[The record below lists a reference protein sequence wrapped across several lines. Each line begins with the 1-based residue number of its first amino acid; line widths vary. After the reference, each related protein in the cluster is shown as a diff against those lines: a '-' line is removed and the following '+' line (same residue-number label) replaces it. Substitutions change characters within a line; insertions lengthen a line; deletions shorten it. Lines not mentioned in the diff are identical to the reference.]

1 FSFFG
6 AKLEPKGDLNIGGET
21 GVNYQWNIKGIGNKT
36 SSDLDAEVYYT
47 LPSDGS
53 YDASLIATTAEY
65 GCVCKSS
72 LTIVMDRL
80 LVNENNLKI
89 EMYPVPA
96 DVGKEIQCTANQRVI
111 SFYLID
117 ASGKEVLNNKVGE
130 KSFKINTNGLSNGV
144 YFLNVITYDGDS
156 QYKIILK

>member
-1 FSFFG
+1 
-6 AKLEPKGDLNIGGET
+6 
-21 GVNYQWNIKGIGNKT
+21 
-36 SSDLDAEVYYT
+36 
-47 LPSDGS
+47 
-53 YDASLIATTAEY
+53 
-65 GCVCKSS
+65 
-72 LTIVMDRL
+72 
-80 LVNENNLKI
+80 
-89 EMYPVPA
+89 MYPVPA

-130 KSFKINTNGLSNGV
+130 NSFKINTNGLSNGV